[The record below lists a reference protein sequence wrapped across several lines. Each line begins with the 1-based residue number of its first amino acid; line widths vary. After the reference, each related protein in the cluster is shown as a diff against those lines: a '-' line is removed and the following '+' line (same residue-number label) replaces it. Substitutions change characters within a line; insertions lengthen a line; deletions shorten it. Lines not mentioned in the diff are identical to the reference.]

1 MRHLHISGLRSG
13 LASAAAALLG
23 LTLLTSP
30 AGAHLP
36 DRDAR
41 ATLPVPT
48 TATVTAAQ
56 LGPDSVLAVVS
67 HGNFEKLR
75 AEGLERSLEVI
86 TPDGVRHPVYTVA
99 VEESRRGWYHG
110 DFTLADWRPEL
121 HTALL
126 RVSLGAQGDK
136 AVAYDVVRGVT
147 HEVVLPEQA
156 STIGLAP
163 DGGGVLLTT
172 YPTRSRSGRVVRQA
186 WDGTTSGITG
196 RSDGAA
202 IASPDGTL
210 LVTNE
215 GAAERW
221 WIVDP
226 VARTSTSVDTPGDCR
241 PHRWFDDGSL
251 VATCSTGRVG
261 SQLRRVALDGSW
273 SPLGIRHTDRTRRLG
288 APIFNDED
296 VRSVRGTRWF
306 ESYGGCGGGVLTRQN
321 RAGGA
326 RVVPV
331 PGRVGALTLVGTRGD
346 DLLVA
351 IQRTECGSWPDRAV
365 LSTFDP
371 VGRTETVL
379 TRLGRTESWREVVP
393 AAEVRAWIW

>member
-1 MRHLHISGLRSG
+1 MRHLHISGLRPG

-23 LTLLTSP
+23 LTLLASP

-67 HGNFEKLR
+67 HGHFEKLR

-126 RVSLGAQGDK
+126 RVSLGAQRRHAGR
-136 AVAYDVVRGVT
+136 VRRRDRRHARGAG
-147 HEVVLPEQA
+147 PA
-156 STIGLAP
+156 
-163 DGGGVLLTT
+163 
-172 YPTRSRSGRVVRQA
+172 SGRARRA
-186 WDGTTSGITG
+186 RPGRRRCPPDDLPRRGAGPAASSGRPTGTARRPWLTG

-202 IASPDGTL
+202 ITSPDGTQ
-210 LVTNE
+210 LVTT
-215 GAAERW
+215 R
-221 WIVDP
+221 
-226 VARTSTSVDTPGDCR
+226 ARPSAGGSSTSWRAPAPPSTPPATAA
-241 PHRWFDDGSL
+241 PHRWFDDDSV

-261 SQLRRVALDGSW
+261 SQLRRVALDGS
-273 SPLGIRHTDRTRRLG
+273 SVTAGHPPHRCGPRGRCPDLRRRRRPH
-288 APIFNDED
+288 AC
-296 VRSVRGTRWF
+296 SGTRLLR
-306 ESYGGCGGGVLTRQN
+306 VLR
-321 RAGGA
+321 
-326 RVVPV
+326 RV
-331 PGRVGALTLVGTRGD
+331 R
-346 DLLVA
+346 
-351 IQRTECGSWPDRAV
+351 
-365 LSTFDP
+365 
-371 VGRTETVL
+371 
-379 TRLGRTESWREVVP
+379 RE
-393 AAEVRAWIW
+393 RS